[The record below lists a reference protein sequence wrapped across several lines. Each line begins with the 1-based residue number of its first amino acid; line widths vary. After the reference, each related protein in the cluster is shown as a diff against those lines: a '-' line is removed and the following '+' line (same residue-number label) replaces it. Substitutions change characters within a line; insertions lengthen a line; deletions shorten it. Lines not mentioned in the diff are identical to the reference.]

1 MRIRY
6 IVPALLFLIA
16 FPALSQK
23 ITIDRD
29 HAVAFSEFKTFQFRE
44 TRDDLR
50 DTAPYVHNDVVRQL
64 RQYAIDGGLEEVESD
79 PDVYIAYYTAD
90 QRDLY
95 LGKDNLEYSYGEN
108 FDFGDY
114 WDGGVGTRTPEKFRF
129 REGTMV
135 IDVWEAETKL
145 LVWRGIATAALS
157 KDPDKNAKKVDKAL
171 KKIMKKWDEEHGTYV
186 QGVRKL
192 KDEQGD

>member
-1 MRIRY
+1 MSIRHF
-6 IVPALLFLIA
+6 IPVFLLFIA
-16 FPALSQK
+16 LPVLGQK
-23 ITIDRD
+23 VTIDRD

-44 TRDDLR
+44 TRDDMR
-50 DTAPYVHNDVVRQL
+50 DTAPYVHKDLVRQL
-64 RQYAIDGGLEEVESD
+64 RQYAIDGGLEEVDSD

-108 FDFGDY
+108 FDLGEY
-114 WDGGVGTRTPEKFRF
+114 WEGGVGTRTPDKFRF

-135 IDVWEAETKL
+135 IDVWEAETNL

-171 KKIMKKWDEEHGTYV
+171 KKIMKKWDEEYGGYAR
-186 QGVRKL
+186 QMRQIKAEEG
-192 KDEQGD
+192 E